1 MNCQYSDQGAC
12 LSQLLRF
19 NRKKSVIVVD
29 HAKET
34 VRMSDRRLQVFHVV
48 AGVLSF
54 TRAAEILHMT
64 QPAVTHQIRQL
75 EEELNARLFDRS
87 NNRISLT
94 VAGEQVMQYAQ
105 QIIGLYGEMSESVK
119 ALTGDRAGLITI
131 GASTTIAEYMLPG
144 LLGDF
149 RQHFPEVQIR
159 LRVANTDAIVA
170 LVADNTIDLGVVE
183 GEVENQ
189 LLRVERCQ
197 QDEMQ
202 LIVPLG
208 HPLAEL
214 PSVEPLVLTA
224 YPFIHREDG
233 SGTRQVVEKYLSEHG
248 VDEHALN
255 RPFELGSTEAIKS
268 AVQAG
273 MGITIVSGATV
284 SRELAL
290 GQLVARP
297 LNPPLLRPFYF
308 VRQRQKFR
316 THLMD
321 ELFQFARQ
329 YLEHLG

>member
-1 MNCQYSDQGAC
+1 
-12 LSQLLRF
+12 
-19 NRKKSVIVVD
+19 
-29 HAKET
+29 
-34 VRMSDRRLQVFHVV
+34 MSDRRLQVFHIV

-94 VAGEQVMQYAQ
+94 AAGEQVLEYAER
-105 QIIGLYGEMSESVK
+105 IIGLYGEMSESVK

-144 LLGDF
+144 LLGEF
-149 RQHFPEVQIR
+149 RQHFPDVQIR
-159 LRVANTDAIVA
+159 LRVANTDAIVT
-170 LVADNTIDLGVVE
+170 LVADNSIDLGVVE
-183 GEVENQ
+183 GEVDNQ
-189 LLRVERCQ
+189 LLRAERCQ
-197 QDEMQ
+197 QDELQ
-202 LIVPLG
+202 LMLPPG
-208 HPLAEL
+208 HPLASREK
-214 PSVEPLVLTA
+214 VEPLELTA

-233 SGTRQVVEKYLSEHG
+233 SGTRSVIERYLRDNG

-255 RPFELGSTEAIKS
+255 RPFELGSTEAIKG

-273 MGITIVSGATV
+273 MGITIVSRATV

-290 GQLVARP
+290 KQLVARP

-316 THLMD
+316 TYLMD
-321 ELFQFARQ
+321 ELFQFARRYFEQ
-329 YLEHLG
+329 LG

>member
-1 MNCQYSDQGAC
+1 
-12 LSQLLRF
+12 
-19 NRKKSVIVVD
+19 
-29 HAKET
+29 
-34 VRMSDRRLQVFHVV
+34 MSDRRLQVFHTV

-75 EEELNARLFDRS
+75 EEELNTRLFDRS

-94 VAGEQVMQYAQ
+94 AAGEHVLGFADR
-105 QIIGLYGEMSESVK
+105 IIVLYEDMSDSVK
-119 ALTGDRAGLITI
+119 ALTGDRAGLITL

-149 RQHFPEVQIR
+149 RKNFPEVQIR

-183 GEVENQ
+183 GEADNH

-197 QDEMQ
+197 QDELL
-202 LIVPLG
+202 LIMPPD
-208 HPLAEL
+208 HPLADRPGITALE
-214 PSVEPLVLTA
+214 LTA

-233 SGTRQVVEKYLSEHG
+233 SGTRSVVERYLQENG

-255 RPFELGSTEAIKS
+255 RPFELGSTEAIKG

-273 MGITIVSGATV
+273 MGITLVSRATV

-290 GQLVARP
+290 GLLAAVP
-297 LNPPLLRPFYF
+297 MNPPLLRPFYF
-308 VRQRQKFR
+308 VRQRQQFR
-316 THLMD
+316 TNLMD

-329 YLEHLG
+329 YFERLTVD

>member
-1 MNCQYSDQGAC
+1 
-12 LSQLLRF
+12 
-19 NRKKSVIVVD
+19 
-29 HAKET
+29 
-34 VRMSDRRLQVFHVV
+34 MSDRRLQVFHVV
-48 AGVLSF
+48 AGALSF

-119 ALTGDRAGLITI
+119 VLTGDRAGLITI

-149 RQHFPEVQIR
+149 RQHFPDVQIR

-183 GEVENQ
+183 GEVDNQ

-214 PSVEPLVLTA
+214 PNVEPLMLTA

-233 SGTRQVVEKYLSEHG
+233 SGTRQVVEKYLSDHG

-290 GQLVARP
+290 CQLVARP

-321 ELFQFARQ
+321 ELFQFARK
-329 YLEHLG
+329 YFEHLG

>member
-1 MNCQYSDQGAC
+1 
-12 LSQLLRF
+12 
-19 NRKKSVIVVD
+19 
-29 HAKET
+29 
-34 VRMSDRRLQVFHVV
+34 MSDRRLQVFHTV

-54 TRAAEILHMT
+54 TRAAELLHMT

-94 VAGEQVMQYAQ
+94 AAGEQVLEYASR
-105 QIIGLYGEMSESVK
+105 IIALYGQMSESVK

-149 RQHFPEVQIR
+149 RQNFPDVQIR
-159 LRVANTDAIVA
+159 LRVANTDAIVS

-183 GEVENQ
+183 GEVDNQ
-189 LLRVERCQ
+189 LLRVEQCQ
-197 QDEMQ
+197 QDELQ
-202 LIVPLG
+202 LILPPG
-208 HPLAEL
+208 HPLTKK
-214 PSVEPLVLTA
+214 SSIEPIELTA

-233 SGTRQVVEKYLSEHG
+233 SGTRSVVVRYLSEHG
-248 VDEHALN
+248 VDEHSLN
-255 RPFELGSTEAIKS
+255 RPFELGSTEAIKG

-290 GQLVARP
+290 GLLEVRP
-297 LNPPLLRPFYF
+297 LNPPLMRPFYF

-321 ELFQFARQ
+321 ELFQFARL
-329 YLEHLG
+329 YFERLE

>member
-1 MNCQYSDQGAC
+1 MTGKMSAY
-12 LSQLLRF
+12 LSGPGCIAL
-19 NRKKSVIVVD
+19 
-29 HAKET
+29 
-34 VRMSDRRLQVFHVV
+34 MSDRRLQVFHVV

-94 VAGEQVMQYAQ
+94 VAGDQVLEYAER
-105 QIIGLYGEMSESVK
+105 IIALYGEMSESVK
-119 ALTGDRAGLITI
+119 ALTGDRAGLITL

-144 LLGDF
+144 LLGEF
-149 RQHFPEVQIR
+149 RQHFPDVQIR
-159 LRVANTDAIVA
+159 LRVANTDAIVG
-170 LVADNTIDLGVVE
+170 LVADNSIDLGVVE

-197 QDEMQ
+197 EDELQ
-202 LIVPLG
+202 LMLPLG
-208 HPLAEL
+208 HPLADED
-214 PSVEPLVLTA
+214 VIDPLLLTTF
-224 YPFIHREDG
+224 PFIHREDG
-233 SGTRQVVEKYLSEHG
+233 SGTRRVVERYLSDHG

-255 RPFELGSTEAIKS
+255 RPFELGSTEAIKG

-273 MGITIVSGATV
+273 MGITIVSRATV

-321 ELFQFARQ
+321 ELFQFARKYFEQ
-329 YLEHLG
+329 LG